1 LAFFVVPTVKRGK
14 YSADFRRKW
23 AEIRRSD
30 LGLPRY
36 KGVGQGNRK
45 FGVGEL
51 EKESYGN
58 KKALE
63 RVGSSADLL
72 ER

>member
-14 YSADFRRKW
+14 YSVDFSRKW

-30 LGLPRY
+30 LGVARY
-36 KGVGQGNRK
+36 KGVGSGDGNMV
-45 FGVGEL
+45 VGEI
-51 EKESYGN
+51 N
-58 KKALE
+58 RRAMAIKKALE